1 MIWFGYEFV
10 ENDFKKAGCISW
22 GFSKFSDGSYYYSG
36 NSSYFPTLR
45 WLEFLQMTG
54 NPWAISIEVSVIF
67 SVFELNTESGLLIVV
82 SFIKVLNSPPFF
94 LVKEFLRSMFP
105 FVSLTI
111 TLGISKFVASLIE
124 SNFSLD
130 VSEPSSIFISESVL
144 VSSVWSAVS
153 GVIFPSYKEPFSA
166 F

>member
-1 MIWFGYEFV
+1 M
-10 ENDFKKAGCISW
+10 
-22 GFSKFSDGSYYYSG
+22 
-36 NSSYFPTLR
+36 
-45 WLEFLQMTG
+45 
-54 NPWAISIEVSVIF
+54 
-67 SVFELNTESGLLIVV
+67 FELNTESGLLIVV